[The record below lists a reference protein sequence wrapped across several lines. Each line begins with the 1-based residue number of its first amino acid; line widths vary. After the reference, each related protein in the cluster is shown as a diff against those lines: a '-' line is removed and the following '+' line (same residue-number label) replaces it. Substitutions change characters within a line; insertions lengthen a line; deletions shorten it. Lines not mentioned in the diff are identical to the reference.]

1 MSKPAP
7 TTDDFLLSA
16 SNQPLYPLSPLGA
29 NEWAEKS
36 VAEIHEAL
44 GQKPKVHF
52 KHTESEAVSRVKRDD
67 GDVIVDGANPV

>member
-7 TTDDFLLSA
+7 TTDAFILSPH
-16 SNQPLYPLSPLGA
+16 NQLLYPLSPLGA
-29 NEWAEKS
+29 SAWADKS

-52 KHTESEAVSRVKRDD
+52 KHTESEAVSRVKRED
-67 GDVIVDGANPV
+67 GDVVVGGANPV